1 MKYLLG
7 IDFGG
12 GSSKATLINTLGEI
26 IAESTAE
33 YPTYYPTPDACEQ
46 KAEDWQKALV
56 ENIEVLKEKSGIDT
70 GDILCIAVDSATH
83 TAVLCDENKKPLRP
97 AIHWTDSRSVK
108 ESKEL
113 NDKYGEEILKI
124 SFHKPGTFWTLPQ
137 LLWVKNNEPENFSKI
152 RYIFFEKDYVRYL
165 LTDVFCTDY
174 IEAEGSMLFDCEKL
188 CWSERLC
195 EIAGID
201 VSYLPP
207 IKKPTDVI
215 GGITVAAAKMTG
227 LKIGTPV
234 ICGTTDTVME
244 VFAGGAVNEG
254 DVTVKLATAGRI
266 CVITDKPYPHRD
278 LVNYSH
284 IAEGLWYPGTAT
296 KSAAA
301 SYRWYRDTFGESYKE
316 LDSGA
321 KEIPIGCEGLRFHPY
336 LNGELSPY
344 ADPLLCG
351 SFTGLRAT
359 HTKAHFTRAVLEGV
373 CLALLDSRS
382 VLDDVGIN
390 YSLTATAIGGGTKGE
405 LWRQICADVLG
416 MTLKTVASSDS
427 SFGSAMLAGIAAGV
441 FKDPQDAAQKCVK
454 FTSETKPNTENTEK
468 YRKVFEE
475 YKKIHDALAPIYD
488 NR

>member
-12 GSSKATLINTLGEI
+12 GSSKATLIDTNGNI
-26 IAESTAE
+26 IAESIAE
-33 YPTYYPTPDACEQ
+33 YPTYYPEGNGCEQ
-46 KAEDWQKALV
+46 KAEDWEKALV
-56 ENIEVLKEKSGIDT
+56 DNITVLKEKSGICTD
-70 GDILCIAVDSATH
+70 DILCVALDSATH

-113 NDKYGEEILKI
+113 NEKYGDEIL
-124 SFHKPGTFWTLPQ
+124 SLSYHKPGTFWTLPQ
-137 LLWVKNNEPENFSKI
+137 LLWVKNNEPEIYDKI
-152 RYIFFEKDYVRYL
+152 RYIFFEKDYIRYI

-174 IEAEGSMLFDCEKL
+174 IEAEGSMLFDCENL
-188 CWSERLC
+188 CWSKRLC
-195 EIAGID
+195 DIASI
-201 VSYLPP
+201 STEYLPP
-207 IKKPTDVI
+207 IKKPTDII
-215 GGITVAAAKMTG
+215 GNITEKAAKMTG
-227 LKIGTPV
+227 LAVGTPV

-244 VFAGGAVNEG
+244 VFAGGAVNKG

-284 IAEGLWYPGTAT
+284 IADGLWYPGTAT

-301 SYRWYRDTFGESYKE
+301 SYRWYRDTFGGSYKD
-316 LDSGA
+316 LDA
-321 KEIPIGCEGLRFHPY
+321 DAMNIPIGCEGLRFHPY

-351 SFTGLRAT
+351 SFTGVRAT

-373 CLALLDSRS
+373 CYALLDSRS
-382 VLDDVGIN
+382 VLDEVGIEYALN
-390 YSLTATAIGGGTKGE
+390 ATAIGGGTKGE

-416 MTLKTVASSDS
+416 MSLKTVASSDS
-427 SFGSAMLAGIAAGV
+427 SLGSAMLAGIAVGV
-441 FKDPQDAAQKCVK
+441 FKDPQDAVKTCVK
-454 FTSETKPNTENTEK
+454 FTSETKPNPENTEK
-468 YRKVFEE
+468 YRKVFKE
-475 YKKIHDALAPIYD
+475 YKEIHDALAPIY
-488 NR
+488 NKR